1 MIRSKPLAVFI
12 LCSGLLFS
20 EEFHLAEAINDT
32 PSTNP
37 SYPQNELIGPMVK
50 NGCDIFISADFLYW
64 GVKQDSLSF
73 AQSGVSAN
81 ATTPV
86 TTRGTTKSI
95 STSWDPGFKV
105 ALGAIL
111 PHDNW
116 QVLFEYSWIHTKKT
130 ENAGVGFYPLWNMAG
145 VMRNDNSTFTS
156 DSSKATFK
164 QTFNNLD
171 IQLGK
176 HLMSG
181 TKLIIMPFMG
191 IRGTYIDQ
199 DYDVSFVNVP
209 ANNNLLVDA
218 NLLMKADQY
227 YWGIGLMGGMNTDWI
242 ISKHF
247 SIFGNFL
254 IAGLSSRFNSAR
266 KDFITPVATG
276 VRSRLVNTR
285 NRFYTIIPAFDFQL
299 GFKGD
304 MFFKDRR
311 YHLGIQAG
319 YEMQIFLDQNNYV
332 ILLSSSG
339 NRGDLSFNG
348 LSLKMR
354 FDF

>member
-1 MIRSKPLAVFI
+1 MIRNKLVAVFI
-12 LCSGLLFS
+12 LCFSFLSG
-20 EEFHLAEAINDT
+20 EEFHLADAINET
-32 PSTNP
+32 PAPNP
-37 SYPQNELIGPMVK
+37 SYPQNELIGPMVR
-50 NGCDIFISADFLYW
+50 NGCDIFMSADFLYW
-64 GVKQDSLSF
+64 GVKQDGLSF
-73 AQSGVSAN
+73 ARSGVSRSLASP
-81 ATTPV
+81 A

-116 QVLFEYSWIHTKKT
+116 QVLFEYSWIHTNKT
-130 ENAGVGFYPLWNMAG
+130 ESAGAGFFPLWNMAG
-145 VMRNDNSTFTS
+145 VMRSDNSTFSS

-176 HLMSG
+176 YLMSG
-181 TKLIIMPFMG
+181 SKLIIMPFIG

-199 DYDVSFVNVP
+199 DYDVSFINVP
-209 ANNNLLVDA
+209 TNNNLLVDA
-218 NLLMKADQY
+218 NLLMKVDQY
-227 YWGIGLMGGMNTDWI
+227 YWGIGLMGGMNTDWV

-247 SIFGNFL
+247 SLFGNFL
-254 IAGLSSRFNSAR
+254 IAGLSSRFNSSR
-266 KDFITPVATG
+266 KDFLTPVATG
-276 VRSRLVNTR
+276 VQSTFVNTR
-285 NRFYTIIPAFDFQL
+285 DKFYTVIPAFDFQL
-299 GFKGD
+299 GFKSD
-304 MFFKDRR
+304 IFFKNRR

-319 YEMQIFLDQNNYV
+319 YEMQIYLDQNRYIV
-332 ILLSSSG
+332 LLSSSG
-339 NRGDLSFNG
+339 NNGNLSFNG